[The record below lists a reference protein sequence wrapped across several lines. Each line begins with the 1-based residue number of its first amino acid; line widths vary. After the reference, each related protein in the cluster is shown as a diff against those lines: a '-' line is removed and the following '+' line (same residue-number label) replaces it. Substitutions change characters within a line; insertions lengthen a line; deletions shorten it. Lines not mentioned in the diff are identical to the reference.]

1 MQKVDLIL
9 INAKQLLTLAGKNA
23 PRIGA
28 EMSELG
34 IIEKGAFAV
43 ADGLILDVGSTS
55 EIMSKYSSDKV
66 VDATDKIVMPG
77 FVDPHTHPIFVHTRE
92 NEFAMRLAGKGYV
105 EISQSGGGIRSTMKT
120 TRDADEETLYQ
131 LAKKRIT
138 KMISVGTTTLE
149 AKSGYGLSTESELK
163 QLRVIKRLNDEMPI
177 DIIPTFMG
185 AHEYPAEYKD
195 NHEGYLKILEDEMI
209 PAVAEQGIAKY
220 CDIFTE
226 LHVYNIEESRRVME
240 AAKKHGLKLKMHADE
255 IEPIGGAELAAELG
269 CVSADHL
276 GATSDLGIEKM
287 KEAGVIATL
296 LPGTIFSLG
305 MKEYA
310 RARAMIEAG
319 VPVALATDYNPG
331 SCNADSQ
338 QIIATI
344 ACLQMKMSPEEVIV
358 ATTINAAY
366 AIGMG
371 DRVGSLGI
379 GKKADF
385 LVMDMPSYGFLP
397 YHFGSNNV
405 EKVYK
410 NGEQTPVW
418 NENCNSER

>member
-23 PRIGA
+23 PRIGV

-43 ADGLILDVGSTS
+43 ADGLIFDVGSTS

-120 TRDADEETLYQ
+120 TRDADEETLFQ

-209 PAVAEQGIAKY
+209 PA
-220 CDIFTE
+220 
-226 LHVYNIEESRRVME
+226 
-240 AAKKHGLKLKMHADE
+240 
-255 IEPIGGAELAAELG
+255 
-269 CVSADHL
+269 
-276 GATSDLGIEKM
+276 
-287 KEAGVIATL
+287 
-296 LPGTIFSLG
+296 
-305 MKEYA
+305 
-310 RARAMIEAG
+310 
-319 VPVALATDYNPG
+319 
-331 SCNADSQ
+331 
-338 QIIATI
+338 
-344 ACLQMKMSPEEVIV
+344 
-358 ATTINAAY
+358 
-366 AIGMG
+366 
-371 DRVGSLGI
+371 
-379 GKKADF
+379 
-385 LVMDMPSYGFLP
+385 
-397 YHFGSNNV
+397 
-405 EKVYK
+405 
-410 NGEQTPVW
+410 
-418 NENCNSER
+418 